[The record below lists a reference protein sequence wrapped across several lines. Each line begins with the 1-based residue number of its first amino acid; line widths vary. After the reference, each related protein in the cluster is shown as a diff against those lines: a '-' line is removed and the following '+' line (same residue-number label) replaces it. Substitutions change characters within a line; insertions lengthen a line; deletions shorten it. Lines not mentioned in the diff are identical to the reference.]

1 MSWECLAP
9 HFPLKHDGNKIR
21 LMRWKIHSFTLW
33 DWSRPKSRLHTL
45 SHTQTTTDAQQK
57 LSGQHRTL
65 SQPNRWC
72 DELRMAVVALGD
84 KDVSQNHVYHQPRS
98 LKIMRP
104 CRHEHVMGMSGELSI
119 AQLLDSEVGASQRWH
134 RLFSHVACQ
143 KSTFSCA
150 PFGGVEAV
158 RDLDDS
164 SESFTSKSPFGCVDV
179 GKSWLLTYVRNLMT
193 KSRRKSGETA
203 STMFVFSQNHAKI
216 HV

>member
-1 MSWECLAP
+1 
-9 HFPLKHDGNKIR
+9 
-21 LMRWKIHSFTLW
+21 
-33 DWSRPKSRLHTL
+33 
-45 SHTQTTTDAQQK
+45 
-57 LSGQHRTL
+57 
-65 SQPNRWC
+65 
-72 DELRMAVVALGD
+72 MAVVALGD

-119 AQLLDSEVGASQRWH
+119 AQLLDSEVGASQRSH

-179 GKSWLLTYVRNLMT
+179 GKS
-193 KSRRKSGETA
+193 
-203 STMFVFSQNHAKI
+203 
-216 HV
+216 